1 MIGRPPKPTAIR
13 AAEGNPGKRKLNRA
27 ELRQLVEAPKMP
39 RDLSAEAKREW
50 RRLAKL
56 FLERGII
63 RPEDQDQLANLCEAI
78 ATLKEARATLADM
91 PVKQRL
97 MLKAGQGFQTNPL
110 LYIIR
115 DQVRMINRIGA
126 EFGLSPAARTRLT
139 YDEQASDAEDLEAL
153 LGGAVSLPSD
163 HAIIQ

>member
-1 MIGRPPKPTAIR
+1 MIGRPPKPTAVR

-27 ELRQLVEAPKMP
+27 ELRQAVVAPKMP
-39 RDLSAEAKREW
+39 KKLSDEAKADW
-50 RRLAKL
+50 RRLARL

-78 ATLKEARATLADM
+78 ATLREARSALADM

-97 MLKAGQGFQTNPL
+97 MLKVGQGFQANPL

-139 YDEQASDAEDLEAL
+139 FDEQASDADDLEAM
-153 LGGAVSLPSD
+153 LGGAVSHPSD
-163 HAIIQ
+163 HQVIQ

>member
-13 AAEGNPGKRKLNRA
+13 AAEGNPGKRKLNRG

-39 RDLSAEAKREW
+39 RDLSPVAKKEW
-50 RRLAKL
+50 RRLAKV

-63 RPEDQDQLANLCEAI
+63 RPEDQDQLANLCETI
-78 ATLKEARATLADM
+78 ATLKEARAELR
-91 PVKQRL
+91 KKKRGRL
-97 MLKAGQGFQTNPL
+97 IQKGQVNPL
-110 LYIIR
+110 IYLIR
-115 DQVRMINRIGA
+115 DHVRMVNRLGA

-139 YDEQASDAEDLEAL
+139 YDEQASDADDLEAL

-163 HAIIQ
+163 TVVQ